1 MFRTLT
7 TFLYLD
13 FGGYS
18 KTVFNY
24 QNLLKFTLKWVSFIA
39 CELYLNTARGRWSG
53 KNKYQSCG
61 LMYVADL
68 VNTFTFLESKFQ
80 ASNKGHPL
88 RWVDVLSVVWR
99 VGRSDWN
106 VNAVQRK
113 HQIKSSDLFFHFM
126 CEERLFS
133 FSHCYSVGPERYHL
147 GRRLISASMWVVG
160 TVADLWRSPS
170 V

>member
-1 MFRTLT
+1 
-7 TFLYLD
+7 
-13 FGGYS
+13 
-18 KTVFNY
+18 
-24 QNLLKFTLKWVSFIA
+24 
-39 CELYLNTARGRWSG
+39 
-53 KNKYQSCG
+53 
-61 LMYVADL
+61 MYVADL

-88 RWVDVLSVVWR
+88 RWVDVLSVVQR

-133 FSHCYSVGPERYHL
+133 FSHCFSVGPERYHL
-147 GRRLISASMWVVG
+147 GKRVISASLWVVG

-170 V
+170 VWTQVPVPVGVILWFDQTSTLPVVQSLCNCLIPL

>member
-1 MFRTLT
+1 
-7 TFLYLD
+7 
-13 FGGYS
+13 
-18 KTVFNY
+18 
-24 QNLLKFTLKWVSFIA
+24 
-39 CELYLNTARGRWSG
+39 
-53 KNKYQSCG
+53 
-61 LMYVADL
+61 MYVADL

-88 RWVDVLSVVWR
+88 RWVDVLSVVQR

-126 CEERLFS
+126 CEEWLFS
-133 FSHCYSVGPERYHL
+133 FSHCFSVGPERYHL
-147 GRRLISASMWVVG
+147 GKRVISASLWVVG

-170 V
+170 VWTQVPVPVGVILWFDQTSTLPVVQSLCNCLIPL

>member
-1 MFRTLT
+1 
-7 TFLYLD
+7 
-13 FGGYS
+13 
-18 KTVFNY
+18 
-24 QNLLKFTLKWVSFIA
+24 
-39 CELYLNTARGRWSG
+39 
-53 KNKYQSCG
+53 
-61 LMYVADL
+61 MYVADL

-88 RWVDVLSVVWR
+88 RWVDVLSVVQR

-113 HQIKSSDLFFHFM
+113 HQIKSSDLFFHLM

-133 FSHCYSVGPERYHL
+133 FSHCFSVGPERYHL
-147 GRRLISASMWVVG
+147 GKRVISASLWVVG

-170 V
+170 VWTQVPVPVGVILWFDQTSTLPVVQSLCNCLIPL